1 LNDNGQLKGVD
12 EEALDFYQNNYL
24 PTLSY
29 VQKQDND
36 GSYKVVSLIT
46 HNAEKSITI
55 DDFNGERVCRY
66 CGKRKPEVK
75 FKKIAHLFP
84 ESLGNKCF
92 FSNNECDNCNELFSK
107 YENDLCAYLV
117 PFLST
122 NEIFGKGKPKEVKED
137 GKARYN
143 KTREYKS
150 NDKTFRVQSTEKI
163 ITVTSEKD
171 SKLVYNNEKKILS
184 IPFDIGKHTPYN
196 IYKCLLK
203 MALAVLPKNE
213 YDNYKIM
220 QRLLKEDLEPI
231 GIEQAIFTCYPG
243 TNLYDLTVLGYKRT
257 ISVVNYPTYVFFIV
271 FGNVSMQIGLFSDRD
286 FSGFNKEMPIQF
298 VAIPTPFDSIGT
310 EFKTC
315 QLVNLTSKVRRNS
328 KIMMSFHA
336 EQKD

>member
-1 LNDNGQLKGVD
+1 MNDNEQFKGVD
-12 EEALDFYQNNYL
+12 EVALDFYQNNYL

-36 GSYKVVSLIT
+36 GSYEVVSLIT
-46 HNAEKSITI
+46 HNVEKSIVI

-75 FKKIAHLFP
+75 FKKVAHLFP

-107 YENDLCAYLV
+107 YENDLCAFLA

-137 GKARYN
+137 GKPKYN

-150 NDKTFRVQSTEKI
+150 NDKTFRVQSIEKV
-163 ITVTSEKD
+163 ITVTSQSEEE
-171 SKLVYNNEKKILS
+171 SKLVYDENKKILS
-184 IPFDIGKHTPYN
+184 IPFDIGKHTPYY

-203 MALAVLPKNE
+203 MALAILPRNE
-213 YDNYKIM
+213 FEKYNTM
-220 QRLLKEDLEPI
+220 QRMLKEDLEPI

-243 TNLYDLTVLGYKRT
+243 MNLYDLTIMCYKRKKEF
-257 ISVVNYPTYVFFIV
+257 INFPTYIFFIAC
-271 FGNVSMQIGLFSDRD
+271 GNVSLQIGLLSDYD
-286 FSGFNKEMPIQF
+286 FAHFKNEMPIIF
-298 VAIPTPFDSIGT
+298 VAVPTPFDSIGT
-310 EFKTC
+310 DYKIC
-315 QLVNLTSKVRRNS
+315 QLIDLGSKERKNSKV
-328 KIMMSFHA
+328 MMSFHA
-336 EQKD
+336 E